1 MVDGQSVRMV
11 REISSSESDNTS
23 SSTEFSSNS
32 DSEHTTDS
40 YQDKNE
46 KSSSQDWSEYC
57 RCQTDYRGELNEK
70 YCPAC
75 TKVVNEDDNDSSVDW
90 SMIERHFKITKKY
103 SASVENLLRESALFF
118 SEIDPN
124 QKSRDK
130 VRDNNDEDKSDREYV
145 DDLIDES
152 YQADSEDNAE

>member
-11 REISSSESDNTS
+11 REVSSSESDNTS

-40 YQDKNE
+40 YQDQNE
-46 KSSSQDWSEYC
+46 KSSSPDCSEYC
-57 RCQTDYRGELNEK
+57 RCKTDYRGERDER

-75 TKVVNEDDNDSSVDW
+75 KKLVNEEDDDTSVDW
-90 SMIERHFKITKKY
+90 TMFQRHFKITRTF
-103 SASVENLLRESALFF
+103 SASVENLLRETSLFF

-124 QKSRDK
+124 QKSRDS
-130 VRDNNDEDKSDREYV
+130 VRENNDEDKNDREYV
-145 DDLIDES
+145 DDLIDEL

>member
-1 MVDGQSVRMV
+1 MV

-40 YQDKNE
+40 YQDQNE
-46 KSSSQDWSEYC
+46 KSSSPDCSEYC
-57 RCQTDYRGELNEK
+57 RCKTDYRGERDER

-75 TKVVNEDDNDSSVDW
+75 TKMVNEEDDDTSVDW
-90 SMIERHFKITKKY
+90 SMLERHFKITKTH
-103 SASVENLLRESALFF
+103 SVSVENLLRESALFF

-124 QKSRDK
+124 QKSRDSL
-130 VRDNNDEDKSDREYV
+130 RDNNDEDKSDQEDQYV
-145 DDLIDES
+145 DDLIGKM